1 LVKSIVTLVPVSSLV
16 NMAEVENE
24 KPLSVKKQ
32 RKQTYWG
39 KLEAALAEFKN
50 ILIITVDFVGS
61 RQMQSVR
68 MAIRGR
74 GTILMGKNTVI
85 RKVLRENLDKY
96 PNLERLIPFITG
108 NMGFVFTNGDLNGLR
123 KEITSFKLPA
133 AAKAGVIAPVSVTIP
148 AGPTGLDPGQTS
160 FFQTLN
166 IATKI
171 SKGSIEIT
179 TPHSVC
185 TAGEKVSTSAVALL
199 AKLNLK
205 PFEFGIEVPLVYEDG
220 SVYEAKVL
228 DLDQNDLIRMFCGGA
243 ARMAAISFAIGS
255 VNKSTIPH
263 SVGRAFNVLLAL
275 ALAADYTCDAV
286 TKAKEAM
293 AAGPATG
300 GAAAAGGAAPAA
312 AAVVEEEEEETAPM
326 ADMFGEEEEAG
337 GDY

>member
-1 LVKSIVTLVPVSSLV
+1 LVKSIVTSVSVSSLV
-16 NMAEVENE
+16 KMDAKEE

-32 RKQTYWG
+32 RKNVYWA
-39 KLEAALAEFKN
+39 KLEAALAEYKN
-50 ILIITVDFVGS
+50 MLIITVDFVGS
-61 RQMQSVR
+61 RQMQNVR

-74 GTILMGKNTVI
+74 GIILMGKNTVI
-85 RKVLRENLDKY
+85 RKVLRENLEKY
-96 PNLERLIPFITG
+96 PQLESLIPFIGG
-108 NMGFVFTNGDLNGLR
+108 NMGLVFTNGDLNGLR

-133 AAKAGVIAPVSVTIP
+133 SAKAGVIAPVSVNIP

-199 AKLNLK
+199 AKLNIK

-255 VNKSTIPH
+255 VNKATIPH

-275 ALAADYTCDAV
+275 ALAADYSCDAV
-286 TKAKEAM
+286 EKAKEAM
-293 AAGPATG
+293 SAGPATG
-300 GAAAAGGAAPAA
+300 GAAGGAAPAAA

-326 ADMFGEEEEAG
+326 ADMFGGDEEEAA
-337 GDY
+337 DY